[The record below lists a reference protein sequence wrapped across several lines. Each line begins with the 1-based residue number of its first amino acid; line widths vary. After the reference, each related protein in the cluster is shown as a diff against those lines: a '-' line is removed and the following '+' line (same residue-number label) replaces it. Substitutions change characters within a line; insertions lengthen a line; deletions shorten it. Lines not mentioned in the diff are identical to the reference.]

1 MVVSNAVAGS
11 ASLVTVRGDN
21 LKAGRMAAARTRLC
35 RQAPTAVQ
43 MVNHARAFALDWAK
57 RIRRIGRSEWVW
69 RLGDSEME

>member
-1 MVVSNAVAGS
+1 
-11 ASLVTVRGDN
+11 
-21 LKAGRMAAARTRLC
+21 MAAARTRVC

-57 RIRRIGRSEWVW
+57 RIRRIGRSELVW